1 MRILI
6 KLVVTALAVWV
17 ATVLVSGI
25 HLHAHTT
32 AGKITT
38 LIVVALIFG
47 IINAVLKPIA
57 KTIGCLAY
65 AVTFGLI
72 SIVVNGLLFWLTSWV
87 AAWRLIGTTTTTTK
101 PGQPQRDPEQH
112 KPDDRH
118 CQRSGDRTWQVVL
131 SYIGDD
137 VEGAER
143 PDADQQDPA
152 HQDASGQES
161 GHRRNPKCLTR
172 RLIHG
177 DDGSGQKP
185 GAGQQ
190 NACGARDEVT
200 TVDRYSPY
208 SAEDPESQTGAEHSN
223 VRIDAVKPRLDH
235 GDYPDERSQML
246 QRRLGPQPQ
255 RYGAG

>member
-25 HLHAHTT
+25 HLHGHTT

-87 AAWRLIGTTTTTTK
+87 AGKLSVPFHIDGFVPALLGALIVGIV
-101 PGQPQRDPEQH
+101 GWLLSLAL
-112 KPDDRH
+112 DRH
-118 CQRSGDRTWQVVL
+118 DH
-131 SYIGDD
+131 DD
-137 VEGAER
+137 
-143 PDADQQDPA
+143 D
-152 HQDASGQES
+152 
-161 GHRRNPKCLTR
+161 
-172 RLIHG
+172 
-177 DDGSGQKP
+177 
-185 GAGQQ
+185 
-190 NACGARDEVT
+190 
-200 TVDRYSPY
+200 
-208 SAEDPESQTGAEHSN
+208 
-223 VRIDAVKPRLDH
+223 
-235 GDYPDERSQML
+235 
-246 QRRLGPQPQ
+246 
-255 RYGAG
+255 